1 MSLWSQMARGA
12 GDIIGRLREV
22 GPDVALG
29 MRDGFSF
36 PRGLPNSGAAL
47 RAGQE
52 LGKVGRYAK
61 DNPWQAGAAAGV
73 GAGAGLGLKR
83 AFGDS
88 AAEKIDDATAVQR
101 VIELQ
106 QREGRRFT
114 MPEIVEILT
123 AQGMEPEQAR
133 AVASRVMKAR
143 G

>member
-1 MSLWSQMARGA
+1 MARGA

-73 GAGAGLGLKR
+73 GAGAGLGLKG
-83 AFGDS
+83 AFRDF
-88 AAEKIDDATAVQR
+88 
-101 VIELQ
+101 Q

-133 AVASRVMKAR
+133 AVASRVAKAR